1 MIQFLCI
8 TNQDGRLFSMN
19 IPYHGKRSIAVLLIV
34 IMALVF
40 FRVPVAA
47 AEAGDYIY
55 TEGFESENTLQQNG
69 QATLELTDKHAAAG
83 KRSLSVS
90 PTAINNYSGAAI
102 RNDTLETPMMPSG
115 QYKLTAKAFSASDAT
130 LGVRVE
136 TRDSSKNIT
145 YGSAGSAKVT
155 LKAGQWTD
163 ITMNISIPAEDES
176 VLAIVFHNDDKLKDF
191 TFCLDEVKLQ
201 ITVMPVPIQPKKG
214 PEVKELLAF
223 HFDEKAVHESL
234 FTPGSSSKIEWMNK
248 AGIGKDD
255 NTALKVTHIEGETYT
270 SAYNAIRLT
279 LKEPL
284 PAGGIYNISVWFY
297 APSAGNEGKR
307 SLTGPGIVLNEEY
320 ASNQFKL
327 PAYPGML
334 PLDEWKHVN
343 VETPLMENPLRSID
357 FRLVVNDEAKHADV
371 WYIDEIVVNQVGDLQ
386 KIVIPQWDLTLP
398 SLADAYKDYFDI
410 GNVINAG
417 QTADAQLTE
426 MFGKQYNVVTA
437 ENEMKPQSLSPQKG
451 KYNYSSADKIISWAE
466 ANRIKVHGHTLVWHS
481 QSAQWL
487 TFDENNKVLTR
498 AEAKANMED
507 YITNVAGHF
516 KGKVVSWDVVNEA
529 FADGA
534 SSNWREAMRKDSPWY
549 MAYENGADATKG
561 ESGSDYLYDAFVL
574 ARLADPN
581 AALYYNDYN
590 ETDAPKREAMAAMAE
605 DLNKMWKN
613 DKRNTQPDRPLVE
626 GLGMQAH
633 YWTENLKPLEVDA
646 TISRFITAGVKV
658 IVTELDIPYGSYGN
672 QKTTPLSEAEE
683 LHQAQLY
690 AQVFEVY
697 KKYADHID
705 RVTFWGKADPQSWRS
720 QGSPLLF
727 DKTFAPKQ
735 SFYAV
740 LDSEGYLLKNWKSPY
755 KDVTV
760 NDWFFT
766 DVAYCTTNKLTQG
779 TGFSTYSPGSQIT
792 WGQLLVI
799 LYRLDGQTGVTVGE
813 NWNLASD
820 GWAVTSGLAEPGFKS
835 DAQLNR
841 QDMAVILQKYLDIS
855 GIKLKQTEM
864 NHTYDDDA
872 RIDAQAK
879 PAVDLLYDTGI
890 ITGKPGN
897 LFDPAGYTN
906 RAEIAAILHRLVKA
920 IKAAE

>member
-1 MIQFLCI
+1 MC
-8 TNQDGRLFSMN
+8 NS
-19 IPYHGKRSIAVLLIV
+19 YHGRRSIAIFLIV
-34 IMALVF
+34 ILAFVF
-40 FRVPVAA
+40 FRAPSAA
-47 AEAGDYIY
+47 AVKAGDYLY
-55 TEGFESENTLQQNG
+55 VEGFESENTLQQNG
-69 QATLELTDKHAAAG
+69 QATVELTEKYAAAG
-83 KRSLSVS
+83 KRSLSVT
-90 PTAINNYSGAAI
+90 PTAINNYSGVAL
-102 RNDTLETPMMPSG
+102 RNESLEAPMMPTG
-115 QYKLTAKAFSASDAT
+115 QYKLTAKAFSAVDAT

-136 TRDSSKNIT
+136 TRDSTKNIT
-145 YGSAGSAKVT
+145 YGSVGSVKVT

-163 ITMNISIPAEDES
+163 IVMDFTVPEDHES
-176 VLAIVFHNDDKLKDF
+176 VLAIVFHNVDRLENL

-201 ITVMPVPIQPKKG
+201 VITLPVPVLPKKG
-214 PEVKELLAF
+214 PEIKELLSF
-223 HFDEKAVHESL
+223 HFDDKQAHESL
-234 FTPGSSSKIEWMNK
+234 FTPCSSSKIEWVNK
-248 AGIGKDD
+248 PGAGKDD
-255 NTALKVTHIEGETYT
+255 NTALKVTHIDGETYT

-284 PAGGIYNISVWFY
+284 PAGGIYKISVWFY
-297 APSAGNEGKR
+297 APTAGNEDKR

-327 PAYPGML
+327 PAYYGTL
-334 PLDEWKHVN
+334 PLDKWKQVD
-343 VETPLMENPLRSID
+343 VQTPLMENPLKSID

-371 WYIDEIVVNQVGDLQ
+371 WYIDEIVISQVGDLQ
-386 KIVIPQWDLTLP
+386 EIITPEWDLSLP
-398 SLADAYKDYFDI
+398 SLAEAYKNYFDI
-410 GNVINAG
+410 GNVINTA
-417 QTADAQLTE
+417 QTGDTQLTA
-426 MFGKQYNVVTA
+426 MFARQYNVVTA

-466 ANRIKVHGHTLVWHS
+466 ANKIKVHGHTLVWHS

-487 TFDENNKVLTR
+487 TYNEDNKVLTR

-529 FADGA
+529 FADSA
-534 SSNWREAMRKDSPWY
+534 SSNWKEGLRKDSPWY
-549 MAYENGADATKG
+549 LAYENGADATKG
-561 ESGSDYLYDAFVL
+561 ESGADYLYDAFVL

-581 AALYYNDYN
+581 AELYYNDYN
-590 ETDAPKREAMAAMAE
+590 ETDAPKREAIAAMAE
-605 DLNKMWKN
+605 ELNKMWKS

-633 YWTENLKPLEVDA
+633 YWTDNLKPLEVDA
-646 TISRFITAGVKV
+646 TISRFMAAGVKV

-672 QKTTPLSEAEE
+672 QKDTPLSEAEE
-683 LHQAQLY
+683 LQQAQLY

-705 RVTFWGKADPQSWRS
+705 RVTFWGKADSQSWRS

-740 LDSEGYLLKNWKSPY
+740 LDSEGFLLKNWKSPY
-755 KDVTV
+755 KDVTA
-760 NDWFFT
+760 NDWFFD
-766 DVAYCTTNKLTQG
+766 DVAYCTTNKLMQG

-820 GWAVTSGLAEPGFKS
+820 GWAVINGLAKPGFKS

-841 QDMAVILQKYLDIS
+841 QDMAVILKKYLDYS
-855 GIKLKQTEM
+855 GIMLKE
-864 NHTYDDDA
+864 NKKAHTYADDDK
-872 RIDAQAK
+872 IDGQAK
-879 PAVDLLYDTGI
+879 PAVNLLYNTGI
-890 ITGKPGN
+890 ITGKPGD

-920 IKAAE
+920 IENNN